1 MQAPKITIKK
11 IAPKKDVDEAL
22 QEAPTEEHFVIRF
35 PPALA
40 NQLREPIA
48 KREVPFDLQL
58 NWKDSRHGK
67 FTYGNKSYNATLVD
81 LPCITESLK
90 TIDNK
95 QFYKIA
101 DVSQMV
107 VVHESR
113 YHGPKDYAW
122 PDGLTYPLRNVRNAR
137 FRKRM
142 SKRVIEDV
150 EAEVERLLAADLE
163 AEDVRYE
170 VHDRR
175 ENEDMDEDEEMEES
189 EAGDEEND
197 DFDLEAAIDEAID
210 KDDGKDGDDNQDEDS
225 DNESEES
232 DNESEQEDNQ
242 SDGGDQDEHNELK
255 IQAKALRSEIQ
266 VLESKLHEKNM
277 QVENQVNAIMK
288 ERFKG
293 IVSKL
298 AMELSHKKEQLQ
310 KVEEEI
316 LNEEED

>member
-1 MQAPKITIKK
+1 MQAPKITFKK
-11 IAPKKDVDEAL
+11 FAPRREGDEAL
-22 QEAPTEEHFVIRF
+22 QEAPIEEHFVIRF
-35 PPALA
+35 PPSLA
-40 NQLREPIA
+40 SQLREPIA

-58 NWKDSRHGK
+58 TWKDHRQGK
-67 FTYGNKSYNATLVD
+67 LVIGGKSFNTTLVD

-95 QFYKIA
+95 QFYKIG

-107 VVHESR
+107 IVQESK

-122 PDGLTYPLRNVRNAR
+122 PDGLTFPLKNVRNAR

-142 SKRVIEDV
+142 SKRIIEDV

-163 AEDVRYE
+163 SEDVRYE

-175 ENEDMDEDEEMEES
+175 DNDDEDGEEDAEES
-189 EAGDEEND
+189 ELGEEEQD

-210 KDDGKDGDDNQDEDS
+210 KEEPKDDDAPDEDS
-225 DNESEES
+225 DSDNEES

-242 SDGGDQDEHNELK
+242 SDGGDQEDNELK
-255 IQAKALRSEIQ
+255 RQAKVLRNEIVQ
-266 VLESKLHEKNM
+266 LESKLHEKNM
-277 QVENQVNAIMK
+277 LVENQVNAIMK

-310 KVEEEI
+310 KVEQEI